1 MLGISDAVELAKKV
15 GDLVKA
21 GATMGLQETI
31 MELREAILN
40 AKDEVFRLREE
51 NHTLQAQVSERAEW
65 AEIASTYTLTKAP
78 GGALVYRTEESP
90 VPHYACPRCFEER
103 RRQILQD
110 RRVMAGTFD
119 CPGCGKSYNVGPPH
133 EFTPVPPASGGG
145 GPHGWMR
152 S

>member
-51 NHTLQAQVSERAEW
+51 NHALQIKLSEKTAW
-65 AEIASTYTLTKAP
+65 AAIEAKYSIVQAP
-78 GGALVYRTEESP
+78 GGATVMRTEEPP
-90 VPHYACPRCFEER
+90 VPHYACPRCFEDR
-103 RRQILQD
+103 KRQILQD
-110 RRVMAGTFD
+110 RRVASGTYD
-119 CPGCGKSYNVGPPH
+119 CPACKAQFNVGLPQQFHMPYH
-133 EFTPVPPASGGG
+133 GG
-145 GPHGWMR
+145 R
-152 S
+152 